1 MIKEYYQKSFI
12 TERKKGNLSSTIFSL
27 NRVFQ
32 IFPQKKN
39 FQNYLLFFVDCIQ
52 RIQEKVFD
60 QKNIFLL
67 YLRERRLKIKRS
79 NYNSIFFEIKC
90 TKFTYI

>member
-32 IFPQKKN
+32 IFPQKKK
-39 FQNYLLFFVDCIQ
+39 FPKLFI
-52 RIQEKVFD
+52 I
-60 QKNIFLL
+60 L
-67 YLRERRLKIKRS
+67 RRLHTTHTRKSFRSKKYFPVIFTRTKIK
-79 NYNSIFFEIKC
+79 NQTIELQFDIFRD
-90 TKFTYI
+90 